1 MLYPP
6 IRLILGIVLNAVH
19 LICLGMD
26 HQLLETTARQL
37 VREGHGLLASDDS
50 STKRFD
56 AVGLEKSE
64 EARRKFRQ
72 TLITSSKVEETLSGV
87 ILFEETFKQKLDN
100 GQLVPEYLASKG
112 ILPGIKL
119 DQGLQDLPGFP
130 GEKVV
135 SGLDALPAR
144 AAEFSALG
152 ARFAKWRAVI
162 TIGEGIPTE
171 ECIGANTYVLARY
184 ARICQDNGIVPIVE
198 PEVNMEGTH
207 TSEDCERITAHVY
220 DLMFHTMRAFR
231 VHIPGAV
238 MKTAMVVPGK
248 SGPEAMNPDVVAERT
263 VRVLGEHVPAELGGV
278 VFLSGGQT
286 TRQAFVN
293 LNRIEQKAIG
303 HLPFG
308 LTFSYLRA
316 LQDDALQHWAANV
329 GDIEGTQSA
338 FNDLLSKA
346 AAARQGTLDE
356 DSIPRD
362 ATPASEGNHGVWEY

>member
-1 MLYPP
+1 
-6 IRLILGIVLNAVH
+6 
-19 LICLGMD
+19 MD
-26 HQLLETTARQL
+26 LQLLETTARQL

-56 AVGLEKSE
+56 AVNLENSE

-72 TLITSSKVEETLSGV
+72 TLITSPKVQDVLSGV
-87 ILFEETFKQKLDN
+87 ILFEETFKEKLDN
-100 GQLVPEYLASKG
+100 GQLIPEYLMSKN

-135 SGLDALPAR
+135 SGLDALPKR

-162 TIGEGIPTE
+162 SIGDGIPTE

-184 ARICQDNGIVPIVE
+184 ARICQENNIVPIVE
-198 PEVNMEGTH
+198 PEVNLEGTH
-207 TSEDCERITAHVY
+207 SSEECERITAHVY
-220 DLMFHTMRAFR
+220 DLLFLTLRAFR
-231 VHIPGAV
+231 VHLPGCV

-248 SGPEAMNPDVVAERT
+248 SGEEKMNPDVVAERT
-263 VRVLGEHVPAELGGV
+263 VRVLSQHVPQELGGV

-286 TRQAFVN
+286 TRQAFIN

-303 HLPFG
+303 NLSFG
-308 LTFSYLRA
+308 VTFSYLRA
-316 LQDDALQHWAANV
+316 LQDSSLTHWAANV
-329 GDIEGTQSA
+329 GDVAGTQA
-338 FNDLLSKA
+338 VLDDLLGKA

-356 DSIPRD
+356 DSIPHMED
-362 ATPASEGNHGVWEY
+362 SHPSGHHEVWEY